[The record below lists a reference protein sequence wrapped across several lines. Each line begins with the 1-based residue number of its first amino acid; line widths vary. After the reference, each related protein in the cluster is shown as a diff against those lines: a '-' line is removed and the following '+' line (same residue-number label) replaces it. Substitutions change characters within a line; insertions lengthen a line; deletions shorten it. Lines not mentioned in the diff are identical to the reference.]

1 MKCDRCNAELKV
13 GDWPFC
19 PHEHVDHCQLGE
31 EPLEPYWDH
40 NLAPDPVY
48 ITTRGERRK
57 LMSKN
62 HLEYLDVS
70 SKKRGGKLYFFV
82 GGK

>member
-1 MKCDRCNAELKV
+1 MKCDRCGAELRV

-19 PHEHVDHCQLGE
+19 PHGPAGRFGDDPIEG
-31 EPLEPYWDH
+31 YWDEH
-40 NLAPDPVY
+40 LAPDPVY
-48 ITTRGERRK
+48 ITTRGERRR

-62 HLEYLDVS
+62 HLDYLDVS